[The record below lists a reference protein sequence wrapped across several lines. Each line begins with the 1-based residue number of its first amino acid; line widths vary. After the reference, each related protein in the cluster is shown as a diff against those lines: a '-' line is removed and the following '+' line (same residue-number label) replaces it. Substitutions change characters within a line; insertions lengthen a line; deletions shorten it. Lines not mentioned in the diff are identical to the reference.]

1 MSGDRPIIGV
11 DFSGARSDSATWVT
25 QGWLRS
31 DRLELKSCAAMT
43 RSELAGLLV
52 SLPANAVAAL
62 DFPFSVPQG
71 FAAFWQPE
79 AAAMPELWQAA
90 SAMDFGDFL
99 SLRDRFVARE
109 GEPLR
114 RGDLYFPECYSCLHK
129 FNPNMV
135 PMTFRGMQLLDRL
148 WAAGCRVPPLPDA
161 GPNTGSDTG
170 PDTGQGT
177 GTKNGPL
184 LLESMPGAALR
195 AYGLPFKGYK
205 NGANAAALRKK
216 VLDGLESGSGVAVT
230 NLRSFRQAC
239 LESHDCLDS
248 VAAAVTAVLWCRDP
262 GLFRRPED
270 DNAGSALDEAPD
282 AGRRRRA
289 SPQALEW
296 SELQAACLEGWLYAP
311 VFLRRNPP
319 P

>member
-1 MSGDRPIIGV
+1 MFGDRPIIGV
-11 DFSGARSDSATWVT
+11 DFSGARSDSATWVA

-31 DRLELKSCAAMT
+31 DRLELESCAAMA
-43 RSELAGLLV
+43 RSELADLLV
-52 SLPANAVAAL
+52 SSPASAVAAL
-62 DFPFSVPQG
+62 DFPFSIPQR
-71 FAAFWQPE
+71 FAAAWQPG

-90 SAMDFGDFL
+90 SAMEFADFL
-99 SLRDRFVARE
+99 SLRDRFVALE

-135 PMTFRGMQLLDRL
+135 PMTFRGMQMLDRL
-148 WAAGCRVPPLPDA
+148 WAAGCRVPPLPDIE
-161 GPNTGSDTG
+161 SDTG
-170 PDTGQGT
+170 
-177 GTKNGPL
+177 KNGPL

-195 AYGLPFKGYK
+195 AFGLPFKGYK
-205 NGANAAALRKK
+205 NGANAAALRNQ
-216 VLDGLESGSGVAVT
+216 VLDGLELGSGVAVD
-230 NLRSFRQAC
+230 NLHVFRQAC

-262 GLFRRPED
+262 GVFRRPQNNILGET
-270 DNAGSALDEAPD
+270 LDT
-282 AGRRRRA
+282 GRSRRA
-289 SPQALEW
+289 SPLALEW

-311 VFLRRNPP
+311 VFLGHDPP

>member
-31 DRLELKSCAAMT
+31 DRLELESCSAMA
-43 RSELAGLLV
+43 RSELSDLLV
-52 SLPANAVAAL
+52 SSPASAVAAL
-62 DFPFSVPQG
+62 DFPFSVPQQ
-71 FAAFWQPE
+71 FVAAWQPE

-90 SAMDFGDFL
+90 SAMEFADFL
-99 SLRDRFVARE
+99 SLRDRFVADE

-135 PMTFRGMQLLDRL
+135 PMTFRGT
-148 WAAGCRVPPLPDA
+148 DA
-161 GPNTGSDTG
+161 GPPLAPDDSESGPDTG
-170 PDTGQGT
+170 PDTGPDNE
-177 GTKNGPL
+177 KNGPL

-195 AYGLPFKGYK
+195 AFGLPFKGYK
-205 NGANAAALRKK
+205 NGSNAAALRNRI
-216 VLDGLESGSGVAVT
+216 LDGLESGSGVAVA
-230 NLRSFRQAC
+230 NLNVFRQTC

-248 VAAAVTAVLWCRDP
+248 LAAAVTAVLWCRDP
-262 GLFRRPED
+262 GVFRRPGNNILGEM
-270 DNAGSALDEAPD
+270 LDTV
-282 AGRRRRA
+282 RSRRA
-289 SPQALEW
+289 SPLALEW

-311 VFLRRNPP
+311 VFLRHHRR
-319 P
+319 

>member
-1 MSGDRPIIGV
+1 MFGDRPIIGV
-11 DFSGARSDSATWVT
+11 DFSGARSDSATWVA

-31 DRLELKSCAAMT
+31 DRLELESCAAMA
-43 RSELAGLLV
+43 RSELADLLV
-52 SLPANAVAAL
+52 SSPASAVAAL
-62 DFPFSVPQG
+62 DFPFSVPQR
-71 FAAFWQPE
+71 FAAAWQPG
-79 AAAMPELWQAA
+79 AVAMPELWQAA
-90 SAMDFGDFL
+90 SAMELADFL

-135 PMTFRGMQLLDRL
+135 PMTFRGMQMLDRL
-148 WAAGCRVPPLPDA
+148 WAAGCRVPPLPDIE
-161 GPNTGSDTG
+161 SDTG
-170 PDTGQGT
+170 
-177 GTKNGPL
+177 KNGPL

-195 AYGLPFKGYK
+195 AFGLPFKGYK
-205 NGANAAALRKK
+205 NGANAAALRNQ
-216 VLDGLESGSGVAVT
+216 VLDGLESGSGVAVD
-230 NLRSFRQAC
+230 NLHVFRQAC

-262 GLFRRPED
+262 GVFRRPRNNILGET
-270 DNAGSALDEAPD
+270 LDT
-282 AGRRRRA
+282 GRSRRA
-289 SPQALEW
+289 SPLALEW

-311 VFLRRNPP
+311 VFLCHDPP

>member
-11 DFSGARSDSATWVT
+11 DFSGARSDSATWVA

-31 DRLELKSCAAMT
+31 DRLELESCSAMT
-43 RSELAGLLV
+43 RADLADLLE
-52 SLPANAVAAL
+52 SLPASAVAAL
-62 DFPFSVPQG
+62 DFPFAVPQQ
-71 FAAFWQPE
+71 FAFAWQPE
-79 AAAMPELWQAA
+79 AAVMPDLWQAA
-90 SAMDFGDFL
+90 AAMEFGDFL
-99 SLRDRFVARE
+99 SLRDRFVAQE

-114 RGDLYFPECYSCLHK
+114 RGDLYFSECYSCLHK

-148 WAAGCRVPPLPDA
+148 WAAGCRVPPLPDID
-161 GPNTGSDTG
+161 SDSG
-170 PDTGQGT
+170 PDTS
-177 GTKNGPL
+177 KNGPL

-205 NGANAAALRKK
+205 NGANATALREK
-216 VLDGLESGSGVAVT
+216 VLDGLESGSGVSVT
-230 NLRSFRQAC
+230 NLHLFRQAC

-262 GLFRRPED
+262 AVFRRPQK
-270 DNAGSALDEAPD
+270 NGAGEAVAND
-282 AGRRRRA
+282 RMRRA

-311 VFLRRNPP
+311 VFLRRGPP